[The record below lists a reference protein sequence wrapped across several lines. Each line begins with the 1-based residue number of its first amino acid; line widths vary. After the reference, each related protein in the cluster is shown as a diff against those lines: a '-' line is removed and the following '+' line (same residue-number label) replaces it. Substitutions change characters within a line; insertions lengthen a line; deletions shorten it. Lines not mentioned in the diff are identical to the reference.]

1 MKSYLAFL
9 VFVLFATAGYSQ
21 TTIKAEDI
29 SKHIGDSVKICAKVY
44 GVKYLENAKNS
55 PTFVNVG
62 GAFPNQLFT
71 IVIWNDVRKQFE
83 KAPEELLN
91 NKEICVTGKVEM
103 FKDRAQ
109 IVLKSK
115 EQIVVEESR

>member
-1 MKSYLAFL
+1 MKKVISVLAFICIA
-9 VFVLFATAGYSQ
+9 VYGYSQ

-29 SKHIGDSVKICAKVY
+29 SKHIGDSVKICSKVY
-44 GVKYLENAKNS
+44 GVKFLENAKNS

-62 GAFPNQLFT
+62 AAYPNQLFT

-83 KAPEELLN
+83 KTPEELLN
-91 NKEICVTGKVEM
+91 NKNICVTGVVEV

-115 EQIVVEESR
+115 EQIEVTE

>member
-1 MKSYLAFL
+1 MKKI
-9 VFVLFATAGYSQ
+9 FVLAVLSFFASAGYSQ
-21 TTIKAEDI
+21 ITIKAEDI
-29 SKHIGDSVKICAKVY
+29 GKHVGDSVKICAKVY

-103 FKDRAQ
+103 FKDRPQ
-109 IVLKSK
+109 IVLKGK